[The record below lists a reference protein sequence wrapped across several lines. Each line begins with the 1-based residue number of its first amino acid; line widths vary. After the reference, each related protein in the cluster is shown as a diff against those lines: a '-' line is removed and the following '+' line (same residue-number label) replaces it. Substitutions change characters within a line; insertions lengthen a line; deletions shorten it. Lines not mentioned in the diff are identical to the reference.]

1 MTTSKLY
8 HNSKCL
14 DMSFGSLSL
23 RSAQCDSIL
32 FSLFSEEFF
41 NSFLESGQLVKL
53 QVHMLIRFEDYFNI
67 LFN

>member
-23 RSAQCDSIL
+23 RFDFI
-32 FSLFSEEFF
+32 FFISEKLF
-41 NSFLESGQLVKL
+41 NSFLESGQ
-53 QVHMLIRFEDYFNI
+53 
-67 LFN
+67 